1 MLCERKKGN
10 DVTHIMVNGYILPCK
25 HIVKLLGL
33 NIDETLSFD
42 IHTLL
47 MYYWDRL
54 EGWVVWKNKWLF
66 LKLSYFL
73 LLPICPTTWHFCS
86 KRMQNIME
94 KLHEHGLKFV
104 TNDFNR
110 NYEERLVAT
119 NCNKMFLWR
128 LQQNSNFYV

>member
-1 MLCERKKGN
+1 
-10 DVTHIMVNGYILPCK
+10 
-25 HIVKLLGL
+25 
-33 NIDETLSFD
+33 
-42 IHTLL
+42 
-47 MYYWDRL
+47 
-54 EGWVVWKNKWLF
+54 
-66 LKLSYFL
+66 
-73 LLPICPTTWHFCS
+73 
-86 KRMQNIME
+86 ME